1 VVYHDKRLVKLDITN
16 ACNTNNN
23 VNQTAAVQGVL
34 PSVAAAPSKP
44 LLITPEE
51 LHDFYNHATVK
62 NYAYVGRA
70 LEIVE
75 EPSYLFKED

>member
-1 VVYHDKRLVKLDITN
+1 M
-16 ACNTNNN
+16 
-23 VNQTAAVQGVL
+23 

-75 EPSYLFKED
+75 EPIYLFKED

>member
-1 VVYHDKRLVKLDITN
+1 VKLDITN
-16 ACNTNNN
+16 ACNSNNN
-23 VNQTAAVQGVL
+23 VSQMAAVQGVL

-62 NYAYVGRA
+62 NYANVGRA
-70 LEIVE
+70 MEIEE
-75 EPSYLFKED
+75 EPKYLFK